1 MLVKI
6 SETFWKSNVLWPRI
20 IVINLSFKSPLI
32 VLPIAVN
39 DKVEMDGNR
48 YEDYRH
54 DNKAFVDIVLDD
66 LVTFVK

>member
-1 MLVKI
+1 MV
-6 SETFWKSNVLWPRI
+6 SDTLWPSFI
-20 IVINLSFKSPLI
+20 IINLSFKSPLI

-39 DKVEMDGNR
+39 NKVEMDDNW

-66 LVTFVK
+66 LVTLV

>member
-39 DKVEMDGNR
+39 NKVEMDGNW
-48 YEDYRH
+48 YEDYRNN
-54 DNKAFVDIVLDD
+54 NKAFVDIVLDD
-66 LVTFVK
+66 LVTLI